1 MKSAQKFCAA
11 VLSNGGQIESIA
23 LNEGSID
30 IGWFG
35 SAEPRRAFI
44 HSSRDEAG
52 SLIQLQWLEQDG
64 IRETPADGTVAIV
77 HGLRTGMDAQVDR
90 RYRLYLSGRLQH
102 AEHIIAIDV
111 RIGGGRSGEDRL
123 VIQEENP
130 YSQMLPL
137 AKVEFAVQEFG
148 KPGMLFRNRWQAE
161 VLESGREVIEDQ
173 LARLF

>member
-1 MKSAQKFCAA
+1 MESAQKFCAA
-11 VLSNGGQIESIA
+11 VLANGGQIESIA
-23 LNEGSID
+23 LNQGSID

-44 HSSRDEAG
+44 HSSRDDAG

-64 IRETPADGTVAIV
+64 IREMPSDGAVAIV
-77 HGLRTGMDAQVDR
+77 HGLNTGVDAQVDR
-90 RYRLYLSGRLQH
+90 RYRLYLSGRLQN

-111 RIGGGRSGEDRL
+111 RIGEGRAGDDRL
-123 VIQEENP
+123 VIQEDSP
-130 YSQMLPL
+130 YTQMLPL

-148 KPGMLFRNRWQAE
+148 KPGMLFRSRWQSE